1 VASFFKEL
9 TRRNVHKVAVGYL
22 AVGWLLTEIMGT
34 ALPAIDA
41 PEWVSKA
48 ILLLFLI
55 GLPFVLWFS
64 WEFEITDEGI
74 KRTHEVSAT
83 DSLTDKTGRK
93 IDFAIIG
100 VLVVAVGWLLSDKF
114 LGDDVAAPAA
124 TVTDVADIESIAV
137 LPFEDFSTAGDQ
149 ANLAVGLS
157 DSILH
162 MLAQVDGLRVAARTS
177 SFSFQGQGAD
187 IATIGG
193 ELGVAAVL
201 EGSVQ
206 RSGDTLRIIAQ
217 LIRTSD
223 QTHLWSETF
232 DRPTGEIFAIQDE
245 IANAVVAALRPAGG
259 DAGGAALTTERTSV
273 EAFEHF
279 SRGNALWQRRNLADI
294 EAAIDAFQEALR
306 LDPDYAD
313 ANAGLAMAYLFSTYY
328 GARETDEVQLV
339 VEQAIDRALTLDPDN
354 ALSFGAR
361 GLLSR
366 DLNRTEEAVAAYR
379 RAIELNPNDAYP
391 YVWLSG
397 VLGGDIAGFDEAIS
411 LVERAYDLD
420 PRNVFVMGVYA
431 GQLAQRGDY
440 EGALAIYRRSIT
452 LEPDSPR
459 PYSNIAGL
467 HQQFG
472 RLDDAVRARLAEIER
487 APESPGPYVNIAGS
501 LLTLGDQ
508 EAAEHWMAEARARN
522 PNQDYW
528 TDWYLAPEHH
538 AKLIALVQRLLADD
552 PEVRGL
558 QANLAYALQIAG
570 REEEALEQ
578 AIETFT
584 ADDGSLDL
592 EFQVFPAIQ
601 VAVWQWSADDPRR
614 LEMMNWLDGVL
625 AHIEAAG
632 VQDGNFISA
641 KAVVAALKRD
651 RDAAIANLREA
662 ITRGDRQLQNYR
674 YEPWWQQY
682 EGDPEFDALVTE
694 LETTLARQRASLRV
708 EGI

>member
-1 VASFFKEL
+1 VANFLKEL
-9 TRRNVHKVAVGYL
+9 ARRNVHKVAVGYL
-22 AVGWLLTEIMGT
+22 AVGWLLTEILGT
-34 ALPAIDA
+34 ALPAIGA
-41 PEWVSKA
+41 PDWVSKA

-64 WEFEITDEGI
+64 WAFEITDDGI
-74 KRTHEVSAT
+74 KRTYEVSPEQSRT
-83 DSLTDKTGRK
+83 DQTGRR
-93 IDFAIIG
+93 IDFAIIA
-100 VLVVAVGWLLSDKF
+100 VLVIAVGWLGADKF
-114 LGDDVAAPAA
+114 LGDDGAAPAA
-124 TVTDVADIESIAV
+124 PVTDVADIESIAV

-162 MLAQVDGLRVAARTS
+162 MLAQVDGLKVAARTS

-245 IANAVVAALRPAGG
+245 IANAVVAALRPGAG
-259 DAGGAALTTERTSV
+259 DTGGAALTTERTSV

-339 VEQAIDRALTLDPDN
+339 VEQAIDRALTLDPNN

-397 VLGGDIAGFDEAIS
+397 VLGRDITGFDEAIS
-411 LVERAYDLD
+411 LVERAYELD
-420 PRNVFVMGVYA
+420 PRNVFVMGTYA
-431 GQLAQRGDY
+431 GQLAGRGDY

-459 PYSNIAGL
+459 AYNNIAGL
-467 HQQFG
+467 HGQFG

-501 LLTLGDQ
+501 LLTLGDR
-508 EAAEHWMAEARARN
+508 EAAEHWMSQARARN

-528 TDWYLAPEHH
+528 ATWFMAPDHH
-538 AKLIALVQRLLADD
+538 AELIELAQRNLAEE
-552 PEVRGL
+552 PERRDR
-558 QANLAYALQIAG
+558 QARLAYALQIAG
-570 REEEALEQ
+570 REDEALAQ
-578 AIETFT
+578 AIATFT
-584 ADDGSLDL
+584 AEDGSLEL
-592 EFQVFPAIQ
+592 EFQVFPAMG
-601 VAVWQWSADDPRR
+601 VAIWQWPTDEPRR
-614 LEMMNWLDGVL
+614 AQMIVWLDGVL
-625 AHIEAAG
+625 SHIEATG
-632 VQDGNFISA
+632 VQDGNFIA
-641 KAVVAALKRD
+641 AIAGVAAIERD
-651 RDAAIANLREA
+651 RDAAISNLREA
-662 ITRGDRQLQNYR
+662 IARGDRQIQNYL

-682 EGDPEFDALVTE
+682 AGDPEFDAIIAE
-694 LETTLARQRASLRV
+694 LQTTLARQRASLRV